1 MIHGSGA
8 VGFLDWESNGAVRHS
23 WVLSRQLKLR
33 QAVYGK
39 VPAMNLLL
47 STVAVALGLFVAA
60 SPARAAEIWGRSH
73 LDKLAPQRRVLYLHC
88 FRAFGIVLCL
98 GGVLFAVDSVIFSK
112 YHR

>member
-8 VGFLDWESNGAVRHS
+8 VGFLDWESNGAVRYS
-23 WVLSRQLKLR
+23 WVLSRHLKLR
-33 QAVYGK
+33 QAVYGE

-47 STVAVALGLFVAA
+47 STVALTLGLFVAA
-60 SPARAAEIWGRSH
+60 SPARAAEIWGRNR
-73 LDKLAPQRRVLYLHC
+73 LDKLAPKQRVWYLHC

-98 GGVLFAVDSVIFSK
+98 AGVLFAVDNVIFSK